1 MGTTAVAS
9 SFAEPSM
16 YPLHRCKIIHVVRH
30 GQGYHNVAGNVDLK
44 NYESWDFVDASLT
57 ELGWRQA
64 EALHDH
70 LVTTHIRNHVELV
83 VVSPLLRTLQT
94 AVGVWG
100 GGTLLDGEPPHSAL
114 MRPGVGHCRHPA
126 ISSAGA
132 PPFVANE
139 WCREQNGVHPCD
151 KRSSISSYK
160 VSFPAV
166 DFSQV
171 ETDEDTWWQ
180 ATNRETPDEI
190 WTRARVFLK
199 WILERTERRIGVV
212 SHSSFLYYLVHLF
225 GDDCSDTVRK
235 EFQAGFRNCEMR
247 SFIICDRRAT
257 SAPSGVNTDFR
268 GGLYFGGQ
276 SETEN
281 ADQDKSAGKQVAG
294 PSLRE
299 EFDSEA
305 WFEVRHPDDLPTA
318 PQIPKPSR
326 KLSRPPPRKPSRKS
340 SRKQSQPDLDDPEE
354 KDPGGSLNAD
364 LLQRN

>member
-1 MGTTAVAS
+1 
-9 SFAEPSM
+9 M

-30 GQGYHNVAGNVDLK
+30 GQGFHNVAGNVDLK

-57 ELGWRQA
+57 ELGWQQA
-64 EALHDH
+64 EALHEH

-100 GGTLLDGEPPHSAL
+100 GGAFLDGEPPHSAL
-114 MRPGVGHCRHPA
+114 MKSGVGQYRHA
-126 ISSAGA
+126 AVSSAGA
-132 PPFVANE
+132 PPFIANE

-160 VSFPAV
+160 TSFPAV
-166 DFSQV
+166 DFTQV

-199 WILERTERRIGVV
+199 WILDRTERRIGVV

-225 GDDCSDTVRK
+225 GDDCSDAVRK
-235 EFQAGFRNCEMR
+235 ELQTGFRNCEMR
-247 SFIICDRRAT
+247 SFVICDRRAT
-257 SAPSGVNTDFR
+257 AAPSGPNSDFR
-268 GGLYFGGQ
+268 GGLFFNNQRGI
-276 SETEN
+276 EK
-281 ADQDKSAGKQVAG
+281 ADRDKSAGKQVASS
-294 PSLRE
+294 SLQE

-305 WFEVRHPDDLPTA
+305 WFEVPSPDDLPTA
-318 PQIPKPSR
+318 PPAPKPSQKPRR
-326 KLSRPPPRKPSRKS
+326 KKSGKPSRKS
-340 SRKQSQPDLDDPEE
+340 SRNLSDS
-354 KDPGGSLNAD
+354 DPGSDEDSG
-364 LLQRN
+364 